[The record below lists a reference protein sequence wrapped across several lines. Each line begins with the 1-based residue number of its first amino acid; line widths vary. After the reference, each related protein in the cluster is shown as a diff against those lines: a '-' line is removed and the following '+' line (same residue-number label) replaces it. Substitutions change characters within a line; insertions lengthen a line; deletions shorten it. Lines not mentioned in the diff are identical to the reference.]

1 MSLLCSDAALDTAHE
16 DFLDF
21 VIRDKE
27 DFHPFEAL
35 YIHVPFCKARCS
47 YCSFY
52 TRAVR
57 FDDAAIDRYV
67 EELIVALR
75 RLSKAGL
82 LAHIKTIYFGGGTPS
97 FLGSRYLTS
106 ILYALSVSMSFDTL
120 EEISLECNPES
131 VSRSFVKD
139 LWALGVNRLSFGVQS
154 FQDEKLKLLGRS
166 HSAEEARQALDWAFE
181 RFSNVSLDLMAGL
194 PCQTLENFEDDIKAA
209 LGFPL
214 THVSIYPLSLDEGTR
229 LKRAYDEG
237 LYPSQDEDLQVDML
251 EYAHAYLTAE
261 GFEHYEIA
269 NFAHKRHRSKHNTVY
284 WQGVSYLGLGS
295 GAISMRQNSQVRE
308 RFNYQGELEE
318 RLGAHERLIED
329 MLLSL
334 RLKEGL
340 SFERIKLAYS
350 QMGEHLGNAL
360 ERCLQDFLE
369 RGLVVNDE
377 QLKAFVPTQ
386 RGWLQANYMFG
397 NILGLEDFL

>member
-1 MSLLCSDAALDTAHE
+1 MSLSCSDTALDAANE

-21 VIRDKE
+21 VIRDKA
-27 DFHPFEAL
+27 DFRPFEAL

-47 YCSFY
+47 YCSFS

-57 FDDAAIDRYV
+57 FDDAVIDSYV
-67 EELIVALR
+67 EELIVAVR
-75 RLSKAGL
+75 RLSRAGL

-97 FLGSRYLTS
+97 FLGSRYLSS
-106 ILYALSVSMSFDTL
+106 ILYALSVSMTFDTL

-131 VSRSFVKD
+131 VSRALVKD

-166 HSAEEARQALDWAFE
+166 HSAKEAHQALDWAFE

-194 PCQTLENFEDDIKAA
+194 PYQTFEDFEHDLKTA
-209 LGFPL
+209 LEFPL

-229 LKRAYDEG
+229 LKEAYDKG

-251 EYAHAYLTAE
+251 EFAHAYLTAQ
-261 GFEHYEIA
+261 GFKHYEIA
-269 NFAHKRHRSKHNTVY
+269 NFAHEGYRSKHNAAY
-284 WQGVSYLGLGS
+284 WQGVSYLGLGP

-340 SFERIKLAYS
+340 SFERVQLAHS
-350 QMGEHLGNAL
+350 QMGARLGNAL

-369 RGLVVNDE
+369 RGLVVNDAE
-377 QLKAFVPTQ
+377 LKAFVPTQ
-386 RGWLQANYMFG
+386 RGWLQANYIFG